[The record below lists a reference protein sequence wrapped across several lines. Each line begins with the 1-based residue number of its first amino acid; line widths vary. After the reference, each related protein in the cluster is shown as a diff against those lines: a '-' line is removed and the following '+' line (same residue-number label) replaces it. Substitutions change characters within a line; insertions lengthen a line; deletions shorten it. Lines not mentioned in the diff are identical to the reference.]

1 MKYTVID
8 IAQAKAHG
16 IMLMP
21 SMRQSVDGTKIV
33 LHEEYIHNIDE
44 FKTLPRYE
52 YDSEEFM
59 KLMNSK
65 AWVHDKDY
73 IVPDENYSRILAI
86 REMNKEVETN
96 INSYNLSPNG
106 AISVKEF
113 YPIWQEGIDVK
124 VSERYQF
131 EDLLWECI
139 KEHRTQTNWKPG
151 INTASLWKEV
161 NVTHSGTKEDP
172 IPYNNNMELEK
183 NKYYV
188 QYNIIYLCTR
198 DTEIPVY
205 NDLKDLVGIYVTT
218 SF

>member
-16 IMLMP
+16 IMLVP

-73 IVPDENYSRILAI
+73 IIPDENYSRILAI

-96 INSYNLSPNG
+96 
-106 AISVKEF
+106 
-113 YPIWQEGIDVK
+113 
-124 VSERYQF
+124 
-131 EDLLWECI
+131 
-139 KEHRTQTNWKPG
+139 

-172 IPYNNNMELEK
+172 IPYN
-183 NKYYV
+183 
-188 QYNIIYLCTR
+188 IIYLCTR
-198 DTEIPVY
+198 DTSI
-205 NDLKDLVGIYVTT
+205 
-218 SF
+218 